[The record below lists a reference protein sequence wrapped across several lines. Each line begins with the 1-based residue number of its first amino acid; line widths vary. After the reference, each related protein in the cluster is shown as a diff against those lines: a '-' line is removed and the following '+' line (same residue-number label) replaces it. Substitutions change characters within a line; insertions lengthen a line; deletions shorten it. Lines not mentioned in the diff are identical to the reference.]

1 MAKTLQTFAD
11 SCREWY
17 KTRTLHNH
25 EARAKVYSVLLKR
38 YSSDAVL
45 RHLAAI
51 KSVLDRVE
59 EQAKEEARD
68 EQTM

>member
-17 KTRTLHNH
+17 RYRTLHNH

-38 YSSDAVL
+38 YSSGAVL
-45 RHLAAI
+45 RHMREI
-51 KSVLDRVE
+51 KGVLDRVE
-59 EQAKEEARD
+59 QEAKEEA
-68 EQTM
+68 QK